1 MAVDKVRSSNGGLY
15 RSRSSCKLQVAIVV
29 VVCKVNHL
37 VINNKVNHL
46 ESCHKQQRWINVVD
60 EDGWSPE

>member
-37 VINNKVNHL
+37 VINN
-46 ESCHKQQRWINVVD
+46 NV
-60 EDGWSPE
+60 G

>member
-29 VVCKVNHL
+29 VVCNKVNHL
-37 VINNKVNHL
+37 VINN
-46 ESCHKQQRWINVVD
+46 NV
-60 EDGWSPE
+60 G